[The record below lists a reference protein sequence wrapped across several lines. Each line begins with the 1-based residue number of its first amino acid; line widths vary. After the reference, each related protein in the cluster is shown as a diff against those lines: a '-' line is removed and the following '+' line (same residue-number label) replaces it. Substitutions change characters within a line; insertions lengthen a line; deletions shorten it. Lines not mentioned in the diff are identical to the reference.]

1 MASNKTRLFVVPNK
15 NRLYVTVYPNEDAP
29 DDKER
34 DGGPNQERESSFSWG
49 FLIGPKHED
58 TAINPG
64 VRYYI
69 HRVPLGTRER
79 PEGFLWRYAEDTLP
93 SIKCPARMYARLL
106 IAKIEDEDRLERLLR
121 ETPRPPRAPD
131 GDRVAAAALH
141 DGYDSQVWVAQVL
154 DRLAAASAGRK
165 RRIVGRG
172 VLDWPQIEQTARRYV
187 AEKMAADRYN
197 EDYLRE
203 TEHRL
208 PKPTWDMILGK
219 EIAG

>member
-1 MASNKTRLFVVPNK
+1 MKAKSLVIRSRV
-15 NRLYVTVYPNEDAP
+15 R
-29 DDKER
+29 
-34 DGGPNQERESSFSWG
+34 GPNQANPRSSFSWG

-58 TAINPG
+58 PAINPG

-69 HRVPLGTRER
+69 HRVPQGTRER

-106 IAKIEDEDRLERLLR
+106 IAKIEDDDRLERLLR
-121 ETPRPPRAPD
+121 ETPRPPRA
-131 GDRVAAAALH
+131 AAAAGDAVAMALH
-141 DGYDSQVWVAQVL
+141 DGYDSQVWAAQVL
-154 DRLAAASAGRK
+154 AQLAAAVGEGK
-165 RRIVGRG
+165 DDRIVGAAA
-172 VLDWPQIEQTARRYV
+172 VLDWQRIEQKARRYV

-208 PKPTWDMILGK
+208 PKPTWDMMLDK